1 MRPARPD
8 LARQRPYVSSDRSD
22 AASVGGIPRRRAPA
36 RAQRLDATAGPDR
49 LAAVDA
55 VRLAVGVFVGTHGV
69 QGELR
74 LQLWT
79 DAPDHLRE
87 ISQVWVGDEEQPRQL
102 TGFRPAD
109 DRALV
114 SLAGVGNVETA
125 RTFVGQRLL
134 IAGADAQ
141 PLAEGELFLYQLVG
155 LTVVTDDGETLGT
168 IADVMETGAN
178 DVLVIRPAAG
188 GADILYPHHREFVAG
203 VDLAAGTMT
212 VRRLDYYN

>member
-1 MRPARPD
+1 M
-8 LARQRPYVSSDRSD
+8 
-22 AASVGGIPRRRAPA
+22 
-36 RAQRLDATAGPDR
+36 
-49 LAAVDA
+49 
-55 VRLAVGVFVGTHGV
+55 FVGTHGV
-69 QGELR
+69 EGELR

-79 DAPDHLRE
+79 DASDHLRK
-87 ISQVWVGDEEQPRQL
+87 ITRVWVGDEEQPRRL
-102 TGFRPAD
+102 NGFRPAG
-109 DRALV
+109 DRALIR
-114 SLAGVGNVETA
+114 LAGVGDVETA

-168 IADVMETGAN
+168 ISDVMETGAN

-188 GADILYPHHREFVAG
+188 GADILYPHHSEFVTG
-203 VDLAAGTMT
+203 VDLDAGTMT